1 MIHTAPTST
10 LAAVTPDYRN
20 GAHGNG
26 GIASEPASPL
36 VQIVWTALKQGEIDH
51 VRAIREIEAGLPG
64 GAAALVP
71 FTRHPLPAVRLAASG
86 VLARRHREPAPLQF
100 TLLGGFSVT
109 RGSWRADD
117 AAWGT
122 TRRTKSRAA
131 AAVAPRPRPRRG
143 RDHRSVL
150 AGPPRRQRP
159 PQSSRRDLP
168 RPPRRTGRTVLPAI
182 GVIGMLILGLALPA
196 YGVGDVPGVDGQ
208 DGVGRVCWQ
217 PV

>member
-1 MIHTAPTST
+1 MPRNDPHRAHIHACC
-10 LAAVTPDYRN
+10 R
-20 GAHGNG
+20 H
-26 GIASEPASPL
+26 
-36 VQIVWTALKQGEIDH
+36 
-51 VRAIREIEAGLPG
+51 AGLPQRCTREWGDCQRAGFSACADRVDSPQAGRDRSRKGDPGDRG
-64 GAAALVP
+64 GASRGRGGVGA
-71 FTRHPLPAVRLAASG
+71 FTRHPLPAVQLAASR
-86 VLARRHREPAPLQF
+86 VLAPRHREPAPLQF

-122 TRRTKSRAA
+122 TRRRKSRAA

-168 RPPRRTGRTVLPAI
+168 RPPRRAGRTVLPAI
-182 GVIGMLILGLALPA
+182 GVIAMLLLGLAFPRPA
-196 YGVGDVPGVDGQ
+196 SATFPGSTGKMV
-208 DGVGRVCWQ
+208 
-217 PV
+217 